1 MSTVAFKQGIAGEV
15 EVTSSRGFTLVEVTV
30 LLAVIGLLVGLV
42 STTTGDML
50 QRSRML
56 SARDQVEAIGRA
68 VAAFYAD
75 NGFFPRT
82 EDTVDG
88 RPGDTLLGALA
99 SEASIPDTSEAASPW
114 TQSRLDLMTAHLLRN
129 ERGYQGRITSG
140 GLGWAGPYLSS
151 VPGEDPWG
159 YAYLVNVFHLDPR
172 NIVQEPDGTPLGAV
186 WVLSAGPNGVIETPF
201 YQPRDSAQLY
211 GDDIAFRLQ

>member
-1 MSTVAFKQGIAGEV
+1 M
-15 EVTSSRGFTLVEVTV
+15 TSSRGFTLVEVTV

-42 STTTGDML
+42 SSTTGDML
-50 QRSRML
+50 QQSRL
-56 SARDQVEAIGRA
+56 LRARDDVEQIGRA

-88 RPGDTLLGALA
+88 RPGSSLLGTLI
-99 SEASIPDTSEAASPW
+99 SEAPLPDTNTAAEPW
-114 TQSRLDLMTAHLLRN
+114 TGSSFDLVTAHLVRN
-129 ERGYQGRITSG
+129 QRGYAGRVASG
-140 GLGWAGPYLSS
+140 GRGWAGPY
-151 VPGEDPWG
+151 VTTPPGEDPWG
-159 YAYLVNVFHLDPR
+159 YAYLVNVFYLDPR
-172 NIVQEPDGTPLGAV
+172 DIMQEADGTRLGAV

-211 GDDIAFRLQ
+211 GDDIALRLQ